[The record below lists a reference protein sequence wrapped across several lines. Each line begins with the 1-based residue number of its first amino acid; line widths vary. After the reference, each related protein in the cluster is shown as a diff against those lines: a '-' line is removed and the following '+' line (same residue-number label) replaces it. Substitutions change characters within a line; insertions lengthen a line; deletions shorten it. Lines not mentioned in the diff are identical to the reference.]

1 MSSNQIDQ
9 EIDGTQPGET
19 QITSSPYL
27 WLLIID
33 LLIFASLTLT
43 TYTSSKKL
51 NVSQHE
57 STDFR
62 PKFIK
67 ALVLANGGKIKHDNT
82 CSADFIAHIYHHS
95 R

>member
-1 MSSNQIDQ
+1 MSSSQVDQ
-9 EIDGTQPGET
+9 GIDGTEDTET
-19 QITSSPYL
+19 QVNSSPYL

-67 ALVLANGGKIKHDNT
+67 ALVLANGGNI
-82 CSADFIAHIYHHS
+82 
-95 R
+95 